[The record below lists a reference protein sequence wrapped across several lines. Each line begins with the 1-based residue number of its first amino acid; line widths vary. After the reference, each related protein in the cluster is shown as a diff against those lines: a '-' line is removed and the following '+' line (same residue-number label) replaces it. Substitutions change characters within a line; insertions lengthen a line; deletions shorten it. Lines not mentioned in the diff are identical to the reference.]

1 VYATSS
7 SEPNGLQPRPNYD
20 DTVSDDLNF
29 GAKANMNVTRG
40 VVWLARSGYAARGV
54 VYVIVGFFA
63 IMAAL
68 GSGETVDTRGAVQQL
83 LGQPFGAILLW
94 LVVIGLLAHVAWR
107 LTQGIGDTDRH
118 GHDAKGLLI
127 RTGLVSSGVVNLLLA
142 LFTLSMLVSGLDR
155 FSEGGGGSGGESTD
169 SLMRFLGL
177 KHSHWLIWAIALIP
191 LGVAIAHLIK
201 AWRAH
206 FERYFQCDE
215 RTMHL
220 VRPVSRVGLAAR
232 GCSFL
237 IIAGLLF
244 MGGSR
249 YEPTDPPGLKEAL
262 EALQGMPAGGALL
275 LAIGVGLLAF
285 AVYSFAEARW
295 RRIDLS
301 EVTN

>member
-1 VYATSS
+1 MNQTFAVSS
-7 SEPNGLQPRPNYD
+7 RSLVGINSFAADGALQAENLSEPNGPQPRPNYD
-20 DTVSDDLNF
+20 AVSDDLNF

-63 IMAAL
+63 VMAAL

-155 FSEGGGGSGGESTD
+155 FSEGGGGSG
-169 SLMRFLGL
+169 
-177 KHSHWLIWAIALIP
+177 A
-191 LGVAIAHLIK
+191 K
-201 AWRAH
+201 A
-206 FERYFQCDE
+206 
-215 RTMHL
+215 
-220 VRPVSRVGLAAR
+220 
-232 GCSFL
+232 
-237 IIAGLLF
+237 
-244 MGGSR
+244 
-249 YEPTDPPGLKEAL
+249 PTA
-262 EALQGMPAGGALL
+262 
-275 LAIGVGLLAF
+275 
-285 AVYSFAEARW
+285 
-295 RRIDLS
+295 
-301 EVTN
+301 

>member
-1 VYATSS
+1 
-7 SEPNGLQPRPNYD
+7 
-20 DTVSDDLNF
+20 
-29 GAKANMNVTRG
+29 MNVTRG
-40 VVWLARSGYAARGV
+40 VVSLARSGYAARGV

-63 IMAAL
+63 IMAGL

-107 LTQGIGDTDRH
+107 LTQGVGDTDQH

-142 LFTLSMLVSGLDR
+142 LFTLSLLVSGLDR

-169 SLMRFLGL
+169 SVMRILGL
-177 KHSHWLIWAIALIP
+177 KHPHWLIWAIALVP
-191 LGVAIAHLIK
+191 LGVGVTHLIK

-206 FERYFQCDE
+206 FERYFQCDDG
-215 RTMHL
+215 TMRL

-262 EALQGMPAGGALL
+262 EALQGMPAGGVLL
-275 LAIGVGLLAF
+275 LAIGIGMLAF
-285 AVYSFAEARW
+285 AAYSFAEARW

-301 EVTN
+301 EVMN

>member
-1 VYATSS
+1 MYATSS

-20 DTVSDDLNF
+20 DTDSDDLNF

-63 IMAAL
+63 VMAAL

-177 KHSHWLIWAIALIP
+177 RHSHWLIWAIALIP

-215 RTMHL
+215 RTMQL
-220 VRPVSRVGLAAR
+220 VGPISRVGLAAR

-301 EVTN
+301 EVTD

>member
-1 VYATSS
+1 M
-7 SEPNGLQPRPNYD
+7 D
-20 DTVSDDLNF
+20 
-29 GAKANMNVTRG
+29 VTRG

-63 IMAAL
+63 LMAAL
-68 GSGETVDTRGAVQQL
+68 GAGDTVDTRGAVQQL
-83 LGQPFGAILLW
+83 LGQPFGAVLLW

-118 GHDAKGLLI
+118 GRDAKGLLV
-127 RTGLVSSGVVNLLLA
+127 RAGLVGSGVVNLLLA
-142 LFTLSMLVSGLDR
+142 LFTLSLLVSGLDR
-155 FSEGGGGSGGESTD
+155 FAESGGGSGSDGSD
-169 SLMRFLGL
+169 SLMRLLGL

-191 LGVAIAHLIK
+191 LGVGIAHLIK

-215 RTMHL
+215 GTMRL
-220 VRPVSRVGLAAR
+220 VRPVSRIGLAAR
-232 GCSFL
+232 GCAFL

-262 EALQGMPAGGALL
+262 EALQGMPAGGVML
-275 LAIGVGLLAF
+275 LAVGAGLLAF
-285 AVYSFAEARW
+285 ALYSFAEARW

-301 EVTN
+301 EVMD